1 MKISGVESG
10 KAAANAAAADEK
22 ILPRSRPK
30 GRVSSRADSSRQ
42 LSPLEKGML
51 VAEEALAGVPDTRDD
66 IVSELKE
73 RIQSGEYQVSG
84 QEIAEMMLRRLAA
97 DRIR

>member
-1 MKISGVESG
+1 
-10 KAAANAAAADEK
+10 
-22 ILPRSRPK
+22 
-30 GRVSSRADSSRQ
+30 
-42 LSPLEKGML
+42 ML